1 MTVQIANVSETWER
15 DVFTDRGMYCGKVK
29 DVECDLK
36 RFKLRALVVEVV
48 KGSYMSSMIGKK
60 KGLIIPFPMV
70 MSIGDVII
78 VKHVT
83 PKAEELSDLPEGP
96 SSPRIPSEEA

>member
-1 MTVQIANVSETWER
+1 MAVQISNVSETWER

-36 RFKLRALVVEVV
+36 RFKLRSLIVEVV

-70 MSIGDVII
+70 VSIGDVVI

-83 PKAEELSDLPEGP
+83 PKAEDLTDTEGYTPPVSSSKEL
-96 SSPRIPSEEA
+96 R

>member
-1 MTVQIANVSETWER
+1 MAVQIANVSETWER

-36 RFKLRALVVEVV
+36 RFKLRSLIVEVV

-70 MSIGDVII
+70 VSIGDVVI

-83 PKAEELSDLPEGP
+83 PKAEDLTDTEGYTP
-96 SSPRIPSEEA
+96 PVSTPKEMR